1 MQIDID
7 EKSGFCFGVV
17 RAIDIVEK
25 TLSEHKSALSLGDIV
40 HNSLEVRRLEAQG
53 LTTVTHDQI
62 TVNTRNLII
71 RAHGEPPTTYAQALE
86 LGVNIIDATC
96 PVVAKLQERVRE
108 GWDEMQLV
116 GGQVIILGKKGHAE
130 VVGLTG
136 QIGED
141 ALVVEKIEDLDVVD
155 FSKPIYML
163 SQTTQS
169 LELFDTIKR
178 EILQRTENI
187 GAVSVQD
194 TICRQVSGRNPHLK
208 NFAARYDVII
218 FVSGRKSSNGRA
230 LFEACR
236 SVNQRSY
243 MIESPA
249 ELYHQWFIG
258 EDGLPLAWVGIC
270 GATST
275 PRWQMETVAAAIAS
289 MV

>member
-249 ELYHQWFIG
+249 ELDHQWFIG
-258 EDGLPLAWVGIC
+258 KGGLPLASVGIC

>member
-62 TVNTRNLII
+62 TVKTRNLII

-249 ELYHQWFIG
+249 ELDHQWFIG
-258 EDGLPLAWVGIC
+258 EDGLPVAWVGIC

>member
-249 ELYHQWFIG
+249 ELDHQWFIG
-258 EDGLPLAWVGIC
+258 KGGLPLAWVGIC